1 MNKKIFMDNIKA
13 ANKEIPCDLVVK
25 NISVVDVFQCS
36 SFICDVAIKNGFIV
50 GLGDYS
56 GDIEIDGTGKF
67 ICPGL
72 IDSHAH
78 IESSMLTPS
87 EYYKTALLH
96 GVTSLI
102 ADPHEIANVLGFICP
117 GLIDSHA
124 HIESSMLTPSE
135 YYKTA
140 LLHGVTSLIADPHEI
155 ANVLGQAGIKFMIDS
170 SQNIPFDF
178 YFMLPSCVPS
188 TPFENS
194 GAVLNSSDLKDFY
207 SNSKVLGLAEV
218 MDYPSV
224 ANCNDDMINKLYD
237 AISNNSIIDGH
248 GAGLN
253 SHSINVYST
262 ANIKTDHECATYDQ
276 LIDRVRRGI
285 YVLMREGTVAKN
297 LREGTVAKNLND
309 LIKGASI
316 FNSRRICLCTD
327 DKHID
332 DLAQNGSINTSIKM
346 CIEAGLAPE
355 IAIQMAT
362 LNAAECYKLKNKGA
376 IAPSY
381 VADFLIL
388 DSLEAFKINSV
399 YKNGKLV
406 VSNNIFIHDEK
417 YSNVCQPL
425 SNSIKLPNLTKYSLK
440 IDVKNKS
447 ILNVIELMPNKLE
460 SNHLKLDIS
469 KLNLDD
475 EFISLTTNDNLLK
488 IAVIER
494 HKNTGNVGVGV
505 LKGLNLKSGAI
516 ATTIAHDSHN
526 LIVCGT
532 NDDDMIFAIEEL
544 KKING
549 GIIIVKDSRVLAS
562 VSLEIGGI
570 ITARNSHDVISDLNK
585 LHNALKIIAPDIT
598 FNPFLTLSFLSLPVI
613 PDIKITDKGLFDV
626 KNFNFINVCE

>member
-1 MNKKIFMDNIKA
+1 MNKKICIDNIKA

-78 IESSMLTPS
+78 IESSMLTPN

-102 ADPHEIANVLGFICP
+102 ADPHEIANI
-117 GLIDSHA
+117 
-124 HIESSMLTPSE
+124 
-135 YYKTA
+135 
-140 LLHGVTSLIADPHEI
+140 
-155 ANVLGQAGIKFMIDS
+155 LGQAGIKFMIDS
-170 SQNIPFDF
+170 AQNIPFDF

-224 ANCNDDMINKLYD
+224 SNCNDDMINKLYD

-253 SHSINVYST
+253 THSVNVYST
-262 ANIKTDHECATYDQ
+262 ANIKTDHECATYEQ
-276 LIDRVRRGI
+276 LVDRVRRGI
-285 YVLMREGTVAKN
+285 YVLM
-297 LREGTVAKNLND
+297 REGTVAKNLND

-316 FNSRRICLCTD
+316 FNSRRLCLCTD

-332 DLAQNGSINTSIKM
+332 DLAENGSIDTSIKM
-346 CIEAGLAPE
+346 CIEGGLAPE

-362 LNAAECYKLKNKGA
+362 LNAAECYNLKNKGA

-381 VADFLIL
+381 IADFIIL
-388 DSLEAFKINSV
+388 DNLEEFKINSV

-406 VSNNIFIHDEK
+406 VSNNILITDIED
-417 YSNVCQPL
+417 SNLCPNL
-425 SNSIKLPNLTKYSLK
+425 SNSINLPTLTKDILK

-447 ILNVIELMPNKLE
+447 TLNVIELIPNKLE
-460 SNHLKLDIS
+460 SNHLRLDIS
-469 KLNLDD
+469 KLNFND
-475 EFISLTTNDNLLK
+475 EFVSSTTNDNLLK

-494 HKNTGNVGVGV
+494 HKNTGNVGLGV
-505 LKGLNLKSGAI
+505 LKGLNIKSGAI

-532 NDDDMIFAIEEL
+532 NDSDMLFAIQEL
-544 KKING
+544 KNING
-549 GIIIVKDSRVLAS
+549 GIIIVKDGKVLAS

-570 ITARNSHDVISDLNK
+570 ITARKSNDVISDLNK
-585 LHNALKIIAPDIT
+585 LHDALKIIAPDIN

-626 KNFNFINVCE
+626 KNFNFIDVCE

>member
-1 MNKKIFMDNIKA
+1 MNKKIFIDNIKA

-78 IESSMLTPS
+78 IESSMLTPN

-96 GVTSLI
+96 GVSSLI
-102 ADPHEIANVLGFICP
+102 ADPHEIANILG
-117 GLIDSHA
+117 L
-124 HIESSMLTPSE
+124 
-135 YYKTA
+135 
-140 LLHGVTSLIADPHEI
+140 
-155 ANVLGQAGIKFMIDS
+155 AGIKFMIDS
-170 SQNIPFDF
+170 AQNIPFDF

-224 ANCNDDMINKLYD
+224 SNCNDDMINKLYD

-253 SHSINVYST
+253 THSVNVYST
-262 ANIKTDHECATYDQ
+262 ANIKTDHECATYEQ
-276 LIDRVRRGI
+276 LVDRVRRGI
-285 YVLMREGTVAKN
+285 YVLM
-297 LREGTVAKNLND
+297 REGTVAKNLND

-316 FNSRRICLCTD
+316 FNSRRLCLCTD

-332 DLAQNGSINTSIKM
+332 DLAENGSIDTSIKM
-346 CIEAGLAPE
+346 CIEGGLAPE

-362 LNAAECYKLKNKGA
+362 LNAAECYNLKNKGA

-381 VADFLIL
+381 IADFIIL
-388 DSLEAFKINSV
+388 DNLEEFKINSV

-406 VSNNIFIHDEK
+406 VSNNILITDIED
-417 YSNVCQPL
+417 SNLCPNL
-425 SNSIKLPNLTKYSLK
+425 SNSINLPTLTKDILK

-447 ILNVIELMPNKLE
+447 TLNVIELIPNKLE
-460 SNHLKLDIS
+460 SNHLRLDIS
-469 KLNLDD
+469 KLNFND
-475 EFISLTTNDNLLK
+475 EFVSSTTNDNLLK

-494 HKNTGNVGVGV
+494 HKNTGNVGLGV
-505 LKGLNLKSGAI
+505 LKGLNIKSGAI

-532 NDDDMIFAIEEL
+532 NDSDMLFAIQEL
-544 KKING
+544 KNING
-549 GIIIVKDSRVLAS
+549 GIIIVKDGKVLAS

-570 ITARNSHDVISDLNK
+570 ITARKSNDVISDLNK
-585 LHNALKIIAPDIT
+585 LHDALKIIAPDIN

-626 KNFNFINVCE
+626 KNFNFIDVCE

>member
-1 MNKKIFMDNIKA
+1 MNKKIFIDNIKA
-13 ANKEIPCDLVVK
+13 ANKEIPCDLVIK
-25 NISVVDVFQCS
+25 NISVIDVFQCS

-56 GDIEIDGTGKF
+56 GNIEVNGTGKF

-78 IESSMLTPS
+78 IESSMLTP
-87 EYYKTALLH
+87 
-96 GVTSLI
+96 
-102 ADPHEIANVLGFICP
+102 N
-117 GLIDSHA
+117 
-124 HIESSMLTPSE
+124 E

-170 SQNIPFDF
+170 AQNIPFDF

-194 GAVLNSSDLKDFY
+194 GAVLTSSDLKDFY

-262 ANIKTDHECATYDQ
+262 ANIKTDHECATYEQ
-276 LIDRVRRGI
+276 LIDRIRRGI

-297 LREGTVAKNLND
+297 LNE

-332 DLAQNGSINTSIKM
+332 DLAHNGSIDTSIKM
-346 CIEAGLAPE
+346 CIKGGLAPE

-362 LNAAECYKLKNKGA
+362 LNAAECYNLKNKGA

-388 DSLEAFKINSV
+388 DSLEEFKINSV

-406 VSNNIFIHDEK
+406 VSNNILINDVK
-417 YSNVCQPL
+417 YSNVYPSL
-425 SNSIKLPNLTKYSLK
+425 SNYIKLPTLTKDTLK

-447 ILNVIELMPNKLE
+447 ILNVIELIPNKLE

-469 KLNLDD
+469 KLNFDD
-475 EFISLTTNDNLLK
+475 EFISLTTTDNLLK

-505 LKGLNLKSGAI
+505 LKGLNFKSGAI

-532 NDDDMIFAIEEL
+532 NDADMLFAVEEL

-549 GIIIVKDSRVLAS
+549 GIIIVKDGTVLAS

-570 ITARNSHDVISDLNK
+570 ITARNSDDVISDLDK
-585 LHNALKIIAPDIT
+585 LHDALKIIAPDIT
-598 FNPFLTLSFLSLPVI
+598 FNPFLTLSFLSLQVI

-626 KNFNFINVCE
+626 KNFNFIDVCE

>member
-1 MNKKIFMDNIKA
+1 MNKKILMDNIKA
-13 ANKEIPCDLVVK
+13 ANKQVPCDLVVK

-50 GLGDYS
+50 GLGDYC
-56 GDIEIDGTGKF
+56 GNIEIDGTGKF

-78 IESSMLTPS
+78 IESSMLTP
-87 EYYKTALLH
+87 
-96 GVTSLI
+96 
-102 ADPHEIANVLGFICP
+102 N
-117 GLIDSHA
+117 
-124 HIESSMLTPSE
+124 E

-155 ANVLGQAGIKFMIDS
+155 ANVLGQSGIKFMIDS
-170 SQNIPFDF
+170 AKNIPFDF

-194 GAVLNSSDLKDFY
+194 GATLTSSDLKDFY

-218 MDYPSV
+218 MDYPSIS
-224 ANCNDDMINKLYD
+224 NCNDDMINKLYD

-253 SHSINVYST
+253 THSINVYST
-262 ANIKTDHECATYDQ
+262 ANIKTDHECATYEQ

-297 LREGTVAKNLND
+297 LND

-316 FNSRRICLCTD
+316 FNSRRLCLCTD

-332 DLAQNGSINTSIKM
+332 DLAQNGSIDTSIKI
-346 CIEAGLAPE
+346 CIKGGLAPE

-381 VADFLIL
+381 IADFIIL
-388 DSLEAFKINSV
+388 DSLEDFKINSV

-406 VSNNIFIHDEK
+406 VANNRLIDDTK
-417 YSNVCQPL
+417 NYNLCPTL
-425 SNSIKLPNLTKYSLK
+425 STSINIPPLTKDILK
-440 IDVKNKS
+440 IDIKNKS
-447 ILNVIELMPNKLE
+447 TLNVIELIPNKLE

-469 KLNLDD
+469 TLNLND
-475 EFISLTTNDNLLK
+475 EFVSLTTNDDLLK

-494 HKNTGNVGVGV
+494 HKHTGNVGLGV
-505 LKGLNLKSGAI
+505 LKGLNIKAGAI

-532 NDDDMIFAIEEL
+532 NDSDMLFAIEEL
-544 KKING
+544 KNING
-549 GIIIVKDSRVLAS
+549 GIVIIKDSKVLAS

-570 ITARNSHDVISDLNK
+570 ITARHSNHVISDLNK
-585 LHNALKIIAPDIT
+585 LHDALKIIAPDIT

>member
-1 MNKKIFMDNIKA
+1 MNKKIFIDNIKA
-13 ANKEIPCDLVVK
+13 ANKEIPCDLVIK
-25 NISVVDVFQCS
+25 NISVIDVFQCS

-56 GDIEIDGTGKF
+56 GNIEIDGTGKF

-78 IESSMLTPS
+78 IESSMLTP
-87 EYYKTALLH
+87 
-96 GVTSLI
+96 
-102 ADPHEIANVLGFICP
+102 N
-117 GLIDSHA
+117 
-124 HIESSMLTPSE
+124 E

-248 GAGLN
+248 GAGLKA
-253 SHSINVYST
+253 HSINVYST

-297 LREGTVAKNLND
+297 LND
-309 LIKGASI
+309 LIEGASI

-332 DLAQNGSINTSIKM
+332 DLAQNGSIDTSIKM

-406 VSNNIFIHDEK
+406 VSNNILINDEK

-425 SNSIKLPNLTKYSLK
+425 SNSIKLPNLTKDSLK
-440 IDVKNKS
+440 IHVKNKS
-447 ILNVIELMPNKLE
+447 ILNVIELIPNKLE

-469 KLNLDD
+469 KLNLDN
-475 EFISLTTNDNLLK
+475 EFISLTTSDNLLK

-532 NDDDMIFAIEEL
+532 NDDDMLFAVEEL

-570 ITARNSHDVISDLNK
+570 ITARNSDDVISDLNK
-585 LHNALKIIAPDIT
+585 LHDALKIIAPDIT

-626 KNFNFINVCE
+626 KNFNLIDVCE

>member
-1 MNKKIFMDNIKA
+1 MNKKIFIDNIKA
-13 ANKEIPCDLVVK
+13 ANKEISCDLVIK

-56 GDIEIDGTGKF
+56 GNIEVNGTGKF

-78 IESSMLTPS
+78 IESSMLTP
-87 EYYKTALLH
+87 
-96 GVTSLI
+96 
-102 ADPHEIANVLGFICP
+102 N
-117 GLIDSHA
+117 
-124 HIESSMLTPSE
+124 E

-170 SQNIPFDF
+170 AQNIPFDF

-194 GAVLNSSDLKDFY
+194 GAVLTSSDLKDFY

-262 ANIKTDHECATYDQ
+262 ANIKTDHECATSEQ

-297 LREGTVAKNLND
+297 LNE

-316 FNSRRICLCTD
+316 FNSRRLCLCTD

-332 DLAQNGSINTSIKM
+332 DLAHNGSIDTSIKM
-346 CIEAGLAPE
+346 CIKGGLAPE

-362 LNAAECYKLKNKGA
+362 LNAAECYDLKNKGA

-388 DSLEAFKINSV
+388 DSLEEFKINSV

-406 VSNNIFIHDEK
+406 VSNNILINDIK
-417 YSNVCQPL
+417 YSNVYPSL
-425 SNSIKLPNLTKYSLK
+425 SNSIKLPTLTKNTLK

-447 ILNVIELMPNKLE
+447 ILNVIELIPNKLE

-469 KLNLDD
+469 KLNFDD
-475 EFISLTTNDNLLK
+475 EFISLTTTDNLLK

-532 NDDDMIFAIEEL
+532 NDADMLFAVEEL

-549 GIIIVKDSRVLAS
+549 GIIIVKDGTVLAS

-570 ITARNSHDVISDLNK
+570 ITARNSDDVISDLDK
-585 LHNALKIIAPDIT
+585 LHDALKIIAPDIT

-626 KNFNFINVCE
+626 KNFNFIDVCE

>member
-1 MNKKIFMDNIKA
+1 MNKKIFIDNIKA
-13 ANKEIPCDLVVK
+13 ANKEIPCDLIIK
-25 NISVVDVFQCS
+25 NISVIDVFQCS

-56 GDIEIDGTGKF
+56 GNIEVNGTGKF

-72 IDSHAH
+72 IYSHAH
-78 IESSMLTPS
+78 IESSMLTP
-87 EYYKTALLH
+87 
-96 GVTSLI
+96 
-102 ADPHEIANVLGFICP
+102 N
-117 GLIDSHA
+117 
-124 HIESSMLTPSE
+124 E

-170 SQNIPFDF
+170 AQNIPFDF

-194 GAVLNSSDLKDFY
+194 GAVLTSSDLKDFY

-262 ANIKTDHECATYDQ
+262 ANIKTDHECATYEQ

-297 LREGTVAKNLND
+297 LNE

-316 FNSRRICLCTD
+316 FNSRRLCLCTD

-332 DLAQNGSINTSIKM
+332 DLAHNGSIDTSIKM
-346 CIEAGLAPE
+346 CIKGGLAPE

-362 LNAAECYKLKNKGA
+362 LNAAECYNLKNKGA

-388 DSLEAFKINSV
+388 DSLEEFKINSV

-406 VSNNIFIHDEK
+406 VSNNILISDIK
-417 YSNVCQPL
+417 YSNVYPSL
-425 SNSIKLPNLTKYSLK
+425 SNSIKLPTLTKDTLK

-447 ILNVIELMPNKLE
+447 ILNVIELIPNKLE

-469 KLNLDD
+469 KLNFDD
-475 EFISLTTNDNLLK
+475 EFISLTTTDNLLK

-532 NDDDMIFAIEEL
+532 NDADMLFAVEEL

-549 GIIIVKDSRVLAS
+549 GIIIVKDGTVLAS

-570 ITARNSHDVISDLNK
+570 ITARNSDDVISDLDK
-585 LHNALKIIAPDIT
+585 LHDALKIIAPDIT

-626 KNFNFINVCE
+626 KNFNFIDVCE

>member
-1 MNKKIFMDNIKA
+1 MNKKIFIDNIKA
-13 ANKEIPCDLVVK
+13 ANKEIPCDLVIK
-25 NISVVDVFQCS
+25 NISVIDVFQCS

-56 GDIEIDGTGKF
+56 GNIEVNGTGKF

-78 IESSMLTPS
+78 IESSMLTP
-87 EYYKTALLH
+87 
-96 GVTSLI
+96 
-102 ADPHEIANVLGFICP
+102 N
-117 GLIDSHA
+117 
-124 HIESSMLTPSE
+124 E

-170 SQNIPFDF
+170 AQNIPFDF

-194 GAVLNSSDLKDFY
+194 GAVLTSSDLKDFY

-262 ANIKTDHECATYDQ
+262 ANIKTDHECATYEQ

-297 LREGTVAKNLND
+297 LNE

-316 FNSRRICLCTD
+316 FNSRRLCLCTD

-332 DLAQNGSINTSIKM
+332 DLAHNGSIDTSIKM
-346 CIEAGLAPE
+346 CIKGGLAPE

-362 LNAAECYKLKNKGA
+362 LNAAECYNLKNKGA

-388 DSLEAFKINSV
+388 DSLEEFKINSV

-406 VSNNIFIHDEK
+406 VSNNILINDVK
-417 YSNVCQPL
+417 YSNVYPSL
-425 SNSIKLPNLTKYSLK
+425 SNSIKLPTLTKDTLK

-447 ILNVIELMPNKLE
+447 ILNVIELIPNKLE

-469 KLNLDD
+469 KLNFDD
-475 EFISLTTNDNLLK
+475 EFISLTTTDNLLK

-532 NDDDMIFAIEEL
+532 NDADMLFAVEEL

-549 GIIIVKDSRVLAS
+549 GIIIVKDGTVLAS

-570 ITARNSHDVISDLNK
+570 ITARNSDDVISDLDK
-585 LHNALKIIAPDIT
+585 LHDALKIIAPDIT

-626 KNFNFINVCE
+626 KNFNFIDVCE

>member
-1 MNKKIFMDNIKA
+1 MNKKIFIDNIKA
-13 ANKEIPCDLVVK
+13 ANKEIPCDLVIK
-25 NISVVDVFQCS
+25 NISVIDVFQCS

-56 GDIEIDGTGKF
+56 GNIEVNGTGKF

-78 IESSMLTPS
+78 IESSMLTP
-87 EYYKTALLH
+87 
-96 GVTSLI
+96 
-102 ADPHEIANVLGFICP
+102 N
-117 GLIDSHA
+117 
-124 HIESSMLTPSE
+124 E

-170 SQNIPFDF
+170 AQNIPFDF

-194 GAVLNSSDLKDFY
+194 GAVLTSSDLKDFY

-262 ANIKTDHECATYDQ
+262 ANIKTDHECATYEQ
-276 LIDRVRRGI
+276 LIDRIRRGI

-297 LREGTVAKNLND
+297 LNE

-332 DLAQNGSINTSIKM
+332 DLAHNGSIDTSIKM
-346 CIEAGLAPE
+346 CIKGGLAPE

-362 LNAAECYKLKNKGA
+362 LNAAECYNLKNKGA

-381 VADFLIL
+381 VADSLIL
-388 DSLEAFKINSV
+388 DSLEEFKINSV

-406 VSNNIFIHDEK
+406 VSNNILINDVK
-417 YSNVCQPL
+417 YSNVYPSL
-425 SNSIKLPNLTKYSLK
+425 SNSIKLPTLTKDTLK

-447 ILNVIELMPNKLE
+447 ILNVIELIPNKLE

-469 KLNLDD
+469 KLNFDD
-475 EFISLTTNDNLLK
+475 EFISLTTTDNLLK

-532 NDDDMIFAIEEL
+532 NDADMLFAVEEL

-549 GIIIVKDSRVLAS
+549 GIIIVKDGTVLAS

-570 ITARNSHDVISDLNK
+570 ITARNSDDVISDLDK
-585 LHNALKIIAPDIT
+585 LHDALKIIAPDIT

-626 KNFNFINVCE
+626 KNFNFIDVCE

>member
-1 MNKKIFMDNIKA
+1 MNKKIFIDNIKA

-78 IESSMLTPS
+78 IESSMLTPN

-102 ADPHEIANVLGFICP
+102 ADPHEIANI
-117 GLIDSHA
+117 
-124 HIESSMLTPSE
+124 
-135 YYKTA
+135 
-140 LLHGVTSLIADPHEI
+140 
-155 ANVLGQAGIKFMIDS
+155 LGQAGIKFMIDS
-170 SQNIPFDF
+170 AQNIPFDF

-194 GAVLNSSDLKDFY
+194 GAELNSSDLKDFY

-224 ANCNDDMINKLYD
+224 SNCNDDMINKLYD

-253 SHSINVYST
+253 THSVNVYST
-262 ANIKTDHECATYDQ
+262 ANIKTDHECATYEQ
-276 LIDRVRRGI
+276 LVDRVRRGI
-285 YVLMREGTVAKN
+285 YVLM
-297 LREGTVAKNLND
+297 REGTVAKNLND

-316 FNSRRICLCTD
+316 FNSRRLCLCTD

-332 DLAQNGSINTSIKM
+332 DLAENGSIDTSIKM
-346 CIEAGLAPE
+346 CIEGGLAPE

-362 LNAAECYKLKNKGA
+362 LNAAECYNLKNKGA

-381 VADFLIL
+381 IADFIIL
-388 DSLEAFKINSV
+388 DNLEEFKINSV

-406 VSNNIFIHDEK
+406 VSNNILITDIED
-417 YSNVCQPL
+417 SNLCPNL
-425 SNSIKLPNLTKYSLK
+425 SNSINLPTLTKDILK

-447 ILNVIELMPNKLE
+447 TLNVIELIPNKLE
-460 SNHLKLDIS
+460 SNHLRLDIS
-469 KLNLDD
+469 KLNFND
-475 EFISLTTNDNLLK
+475 EFVSSTTNDNLLK

-494 HKNTGNVGVGV
+494 HKNTGNVGLGV
-505 LKGLNLKSGAI
+505 LKGLNIKSGAI

-532 NDDDMIFAIEEL
+532 NDSDMLFAIQEL
-544 KKING
+544 KNING
-549 GIIIVKDSRVLAS
+549 GIIIVKDGKVLAS

-570 ITARNSHDVISDLNK
+570 ITARKSNDVISDLNK
-585 LHNALKIIAPDIT
+585 LHDALKIIATDIN

-626 KNFNFINVCE
+626 KNFNFIDVCE

>member
-1 MNKKIFMDNIKA
+1 MNKKIFIDNIKA
-13 ANKEIPCDLVVK
+13 ANKEISCDLVIK

-56 GDIEIDGTGKF
+56 GNIEVNGTGKF

-78 IESSMLTPS
+78 IESSMLTP
-87 EYYKTALLH
+87 
-96 GVTSLI
+96 
-102 ADPHEIANVLGFICP
+102 N
-117 GLIDSHA
+117 
-124 HIESSMLTPSE
+124 E

-170 SQNIPFDF
+170 AQNIPFDF

-194 GAVLNSSDLKDFY
+194 GAVLTSSDLKDFY

-262 ANIKTDHECATYDQ
+262 ANIKTDHECATYEQ

-297 LREGTVAKNLND
+297 LNE

-332 DLAQNGSINTSIKM
+332 DLAHNGSIDTSIKM
-346 CIEAGLAPE
+346 CIKGGLAPE

-388 DSLEAFKINSV
+388 DSLEEFKINSV

-406 VSNNIFIHDEK
+406 VSNNILINDVK
-417 YSNVCQPL
+417 YSNVYPSL
-425 SNSIKLPNLTKYSLK
+425 SNSIKLPTLTKDTLK

-447 ILNVIELMPNKLE
+447 ILNVIELIPNKLE

-469 KLNLDD
+469 KLNFDD
-475 EFISLTTNDNLLK
+475 EFISLTTPDNLLK

-532 NDDDMIFAIEEL
+532 NDADMLFAVEEL

-549 GIIIVKDSRVLAS
+549 GIIIVKDGTVLAS

-570 ITARNSHDVISDLNK
+570 ITARNSDDVISDLDK
-585 LHNALKIIAPDIT
+585 LHDALKIIAPDIT

-626 KNFNFINVCE
+626 KNFNFIDVCE

>member
-1 MNKKIFMDNIKA
+1 MNKKIFIDNIKA
-13 ANKEIPCDLVVK
+13 ANKEVPCDLVVK

-56 GDIEIDGTGKF
+56 GNIEVNGTGKF

-78 IESSMLTPS
+78 IESSMLTP
-87 EYYKTALLH
+87 
-96 GVTSLI
+96 
-102 ADPHEIANVLGFICP
+102 N
-117 GLIDSHA
+117 
-124 HIESSMLTPSE
+124 E

-170 SQNIPFDF
+170 AQNIPFDF

-194 GAVLNSSDLKDFY
+194 GAVLTSSDLKDFY

-262 ANIKTDHECATYDQ
+262 ANIKTDHECATYEQ

-297 LREGTVAKNLND
+297 LNE

-316 FNSRRICLCTD
+316 FNSRRLCLCTD

-332 DLAQNGSINTSIKM
+332 DLAHNGSIDTSIKM
-346 CIEAGLAPE
+346 CIKGGLAPE

-388 DSLEAFKINSV
+388 DSLEEFKINSV

-406 VSNNIFIHDEK
+406 VSNNILINDVK
-417 YSNVCQPL
+417 YSNVYPSL
-425 SNSIKLPNLTKYSLK
+425 SNSIKLPTLTKDTLK

-447 ILNVIELMPNKLE
+447 ILNVIELIPNKLE

-469 KLNLDD
+469 KLNFDD
-475 EFISLTTNDNLLK
+475 EFISLTTPDNLLK

-532 NDDDMIFAIEEL
+532 NDADMLFAVEEL

-549 GIIIVKDSRVLAS
+549 GIIIVKDGTVLAS

-570 ITARNSHDVISDLNK
+570 ITARNSDDVISDLDK
-585 LHNALKIIAPDIT
+585 LHDALKIIAPDIT

-626 KNFNFINVCE
+626 KNFNFIDVCE

>member
-1 MNKKIFMDNIKA
+1 MNKKIFIDNIKA

-78 IESSMLTPS
+78 IESSMLTPN

-102 ADPHEIANVLGFICP
+102 ADPHEIANI
-117 GLIDSHA
+117 
-124 HIESSMLTPSE
+124 
-135 YYKTA
+135 
-140 LLHGVTSLIADPHEI
+140 
-155 ANVLGQAGIKFMIDS
+155 LGQAGIKFMIDS
-170 SQNIPFDF
+170 AQNIPFDF

-224 ANCNDDMINKLYD
+224 SNCNDDMINKLYD
-237 AISNNSIIDGH
+237 AISNKSIIDGH

-253 SHSINVYST
+253 THSVNVYST
-262 ANIKTDHECATYDQ
+262 ANIKTDHECATYEQ
-276 LIDRVRRGI
+276 LVDRVRRGI
-285 YVLMREGTVAKN
+285 YVLM
-297 LREGTVAKNLND
+297 REGTVAKNLND

-316 FNSRRICLCTD
+316 FNSRRLCLCTD

-332 DLAQNGSINTSIKM
+332 DLAENGSIDTSIKM
-346 CIEAGLAPE
+346 CIEGGLAPE

-362 LNAAECYKLKNKGA
+362 LNAAECYNLKNKGA

-381 VADFLIL
+381 IADFIIL
-388 DSLEAFKINSV
+388 DNLEEFKINSV

-406 VSNNIFIHDEK
+406 VSNNILITDIED
-417 YSNVCQPL
+417 SNLCPNL
-425 SNSIKLPNLTKYSLK
+425 SNSINLPTLTKDILK

-447 ILNVIELMPNKLE
+447 TLNVIELIPNKLE
-460 SNHLKLDIS
+460 SNHLRLDIS
-469 KLNLDD
+469 KLNFND
-475 EFISLTTNDNLLK
+475 EFVSSTTNDNLLK

-494 HKNTGNVGVGV
+494 HKNTGNVGLGV
-505 LKGLNLKSGAI
+505 LKGLNIKSGAI

-532 NDDDMIFAIEEL
+532 NDSDMLFAIQEL
-544 KKING
+544 KNING
-549 GIIIVKDSRVLAS
+549 GIIIVKDGKVLAS

-570 ITARNSHDVISDLNK
+570 ITARKSNDVISDLNK
-585 LHNALKIIAPDIT
+585 LHDALKIIAPDIN

-626 KNFNFINVCE
+626 KNFNFIDVCE

>member
-1 MNKKIFMDNIKA
+1 MNKKIFIDNIKA

-25 NISVVDVFQCS
+25 NISVIDVFQCS

-50 GLGDYS
+50 GLGDYC

-78 IESSMLTPS
+78 IESSMLTPN

-102 ADPHEIANVLGFICP
+102 ADPHEIANI
-117 GLIDSHA
+117 
-124 HIESSMLTPSE
+124 
-135 YYKTA
+135 
-140 LLHGVTSLIADPHEI
+140 
-155 ANVLGQAGIKFMIDS
+155 LGQAGIKFMIDS
-170 SQNIPFDF
+170 AQNIPFDF

-224 ANCNDDMINKLYD
+224 SNCNNDMINKLYD

-253 SHSINVYST
+253 THSVNVYST

-276 LIDRVRRGI
+276 LLDRVRRGI
-285 YVLMREGTVAKN
+285 YVLI
-297 LREGTVAKNLND
+297 REGTVAKNLNS

-316 FNSRRICLCTD
+316 FNSRRLCLCTD

-332 DLAQNGSINTSIKM
+332 DLAENGSIDTSIKM
-346 CIEAGLAPE
+346 CIEGGLAPE

-362 LNAAECYKLKNKGA
+362 LNAAECYNLKNKGA

-381 VADFLIL
+381 IADFIIL
-388 DSLEAFKINSV
+388 DNLEEFKINSV

-406 VSNNIFIHDEK
+406 VSNNILITDIE
-417 YSNVCQPL
+417 YSNLCPNL
-425 SNSIKLPNLTKYSLK
+425 SNSINLPTLTKDILK

-447 ILNVIELMPNKLE
+447 TLNVIELIPNKLE
-460 SNHLKLDIS
+460 SNHLRLDIS
-469 KLNLDD
+469 KLNFND
-475 EFISLTTNDNLLK
+475 EFVSSTTNDNLLK

-494 HKNTGNVGVGV
+494 HKNTGNIGLGV
-505 LKGLNLKSGAI
+505 LKGLNIKSGAI

-532 NDDDMIFAIEEL
+532 NDSDMLFAIQEL
-544 KKING
+544 KNING
-549 GIIIVKDSRVLAS
+549 GIIIVKDGKVLAS

-570 ITARNSHDVISDLNK
+570 ITARKSNDVISDLNK
-585 LHNALKIIAPDIT
+585 LHDALKIIAPDIN

-626 KNFNFINVCE
+626 KNFNFIDVCE

>member
-1 MNKKIFMDNIKA
+1 MNKKIFIDNIKA
-13 ANKEIPCDLVVK
+13 ANKEISCDLVIK

-56 GDIEIDGTGKF
+56 GNIEVNGTGKF

-78 IESSMLTPS
+78 IESSMLTP
-87 EYYKTALLH
+87 
-96 GVTSLI
+96 
-102 ADPHEIANVLGFICP
+102 N
-117 GLIDSHA
+117 
-124 HIESSMLTPSE
+124 E

-170 SQNIPFDF
+170 AQNIPFDF

-194 GAVLNSSDLKDFY
+194 GAVLTSSDLKDFY

-262 ANIKTDHECATYDQ
+262 ANIKTDHECATYEQ

-297 LREGTVAKNLND
+297 LNE

-332 DLAQNGSINTSIKM
+332 DLAHNGSIDTSIKM
-346 CIEAGLAPE
+346 CIKGGLAPE

-388 DSLEAFKINSV
+388 DSLEEFKINSV

-406 VSNNIFIHDEK
+406 VSNNILINDVK
-417 YSNVCQPL
+417 YSNVYPSL
-425 SNSIKLPNLTKYSLK
+425 SNSIKLPTLTKDTLK

-447 ILNVIELMPNKLE
+447 ILNVIELIPNKLE

-469 KLNLDD
+469 KLNFDD
-475 EFISLTTNDNLLK
+475 EFISLTTTDNLLK

-532 NDDDMIFAIEEL
+532 NDADMLFAVEEL

-549 GIIIVKDSRVLAS
+549 GIIIVKDGTVLAS

-570 ITARNSHDVISDLNK
+570 ITARNSDDVISDLDK
-585 LHNALKIIAPDIT
+585 LHDALKIIAPDIT

-626 KNFNFINVCE
+626 KNFNFIDVCE

>member
-1 MNKKIFMDNIKA
+1 MNKKIFIDNIKA
-13 ANKEIPCDLVVK
+13 ANKEIPCDLVIK
-25 NISVVDVFQCS
+25 NISVIDVFQCS

-56 GDIEIDGTGKF
+56 GNIEVNGTGKF

-78 IESSMLTPS
+78 IESSMLTP
-87 EYYKTALLH
+87 
-96 GVTSLI
+96 
-102 ADPHEIANVLGFICP
+102 N
-117 GLIDSHA
+117 
-124 HIESSMLTPSE
+124 E

-170 SQNIPFDF
+170 AQNIPFDF

-194 GAVLNSSDLKDFY
+194 GAVLTSSDLKDFY

-262 ANIKTDHECATYDQ
+262 ANIKTDHECATYEQ
-276 LIDRVRRGI
+276 LIDRIRRGI

-297 LREGTVAKNLND
+297 LNE

-332 DLAQNGSINTSIKM
+332 DLAHNGSIDTSIKM
-346 CIEAGLAPE
+346 CIKGGLAPE

-362 LNAAECYKLKNKGA
+362 LNAAECYDLKNKGA

-388 DSLEAFKINSV
+388 DSLEEFKINSV

-406 VSNNIFIHDEK
+406 VSNNILINDVK
-417 YSNVCQPL
+417 YSNVYPSL
-425 SNSIKLPNLTKYSLK
+425 SNYIKLPTLTKDTLK

-447 ILNVIELMPNKLE
+447 ILNVIELIPNKLE

-469 KLNLDD
+469 KLNFDD
-475 EFISLTTNDNLLK
+475 EFISLTTTDNLLK

-505 LKGLNLKSGAI
+505 LKGLNFKSGAI

-532 NDDDMIFAIEEL
+532 NDADMLFAVEEL

-549 GIIIVKDSRVLAS
+549 GIIIVKDGTVLAS

-570 ITARNSHDVISDLNK
+570 ITARNSDDVISDLDK
-585 LHNALKIIAPDIT
+585 LHDALKIIAPDIT

-626 KNFNFINVCE
+626 KNFNFIDVCE